1 MSITYTGV
9 SQNLTASKFLFYSDD
24 TIKAL
29 AQAAMVNMAE
39 ANVEMVCDLPKEY
52 ESKTDV
58 ERVFQGLH
66 EQAADMIRDH
76 FDDLRDRLLAELAT
90 KKYTARV
97 KAMKFCDVDGEL
109 DDVDVKLT
117 FE

>member
-1 MSITYTGV
+1 MSVSYTGV
-9 SQNLTASKFLFYSDD
+9 SQTLTANKVLFYSND
-24 TIKAL
+24 TVKAL

-39 ANVEMVCDLPKEY
+39 ANAEMLCDCPEDY
-52 ESKTDV
+52 ATRTDA

-66 EQAADMIRDH
+66 EQAVDMIEDM
-76 FDDLRDRLLAELAT
+76 FDDLKQRLLEELAT

-97 KAMKFCDVDGEL
+97 RAMHYDETGAL
-109 DDVDVKLT
+109 SDVDVQLD